1 MSNQR
6 QLLASVIVFVALLAP
21 AAGPDNLFGTGA
33 QAQPTDGK
41 GPPELRRGGGPPR
54 ADQPGLPSQPA
65 PPTISRSPAP
75 TINRPPTPN
84 FEARRDRQSQVLE
97 LGRDR
102 IILRDGDRRRYDG
115 DRRRGTRY
123 SWGPGAEF
131 FFFDGF
137 YHGDCSWLRRK
148 ARDTGSR
155 YWRVRYEQCRD

>member
-6 QLLASVIVFVALLAP
+6 QLLAAVIVFVTLLGP
-21 AAGPDNLFGTGA
+21 AAGPETVFGNAAYA
-33 QAQPTDGK
+33 QSADGK
-41 GPPELRRGGGPPR
+41 VLGEPKRLNGRPEATDRRIGE
-54 ADQPGLPSQPA
+54 PS
-65 PPTISRSPAP
+65 SRPPAP
-75 TINRPPTPN
+75 TINRSLPSRIDG
-84 FEARRDRQSQVLE
+84 RRDSRDQAIE
-97 LGRDR
+97 LGRNR

-115 DRRRGTRY
+115 DRRRGTRF

-155 YWRVRYEQCRD
+155 YWRQRYEQCRD